1 MNDITPILHANISS
15 LKKEND
21 ELKQTLHYI
30 RVAGET
36 TLPTPVTNYERY
48 LVNVIR
54 NMASL
59 AGDAITLSH

>member
-1 MNDITPILHANISS
+1 MNDIISVLQANISS

-48 LVNVIR
+48 LVSVIR
-54 NMASL
+54 NMASI